1 MINETTKEMKMTTYL
16 PKTQDYINSIE
27 SDTRRG
33 HHTYIKEREMMAAL
47 IPCDKMSTLQLE
59 EIDTDVLEHLK
70 YLDS

>member
-1 MINETTKEMKMTTYL
+1 MTTYL

-33 HHTYIKEREMMAAL
+33 HHTYIKEREMMNAL
-47 IPCDKMSTLQLE
+47 IPCDKMGVSQLDE
-59 EIDTDVLEHLK
+59 MDNDVLYHLK